1 MRKFYYAV
9 GVGLVGY
16 LASVYTVDK
25 FDQQLAVTRYHEI
38 AKQDISPL
46 STAAFDVLNKN
57 GCSYCHTSDSE
68 MPFYGNLPVA
78 KQLMDKDVED
88 GTRHFYVDAMLNQVR
103 AGELVSEVDLA
114 KLESVLEDNSMPPAL
129 YLTMHWRS
137 KLSQEETETLQAWVK
152 QERLRHHTEQQN
164 ITAEFKYEAVQPIR
178 TTFDVETAKVELGDK
193 LYHDTRLSGDNTVS
207 CASCHGLDTGG
218 VDRLVTSVGV
228 GGAIGPI
235 NAPTVFNSVFNTHQ
249 FWDGRAHDLQAQA
262 GGPPLNP
269 LEMASDSWE
278 QIIEKLEVD
287 DEMNAA
293 FAAIYAE
300 GITEHSITDAIA
312 EFEKTL
318 VTPNSRF
325 DQFLRGNYDALSA
338 EEQEGYALFKEHKCS
353 TCHVGEAM
361 GGQSF
366 EVMGLKHDYFASR
379 GGELTE
385 ADYGRFNE
393 TGDDRDLHRFK
404 VPTLRNVAL
413 TAPYFHDGS
422 VETLADAVDK
432 MAYYQV
438 GVKLSEAEIGKITAY
453 LETLN
458 GEYNGQIL
466 Q

>member
-78 KQLMDKDVED
+78 KQLMDADVIR
-88 GTRHFYVDAMLNQVR
+88 GMRHFNIEAMMEQVR
-103 AGELVSEVDLA
+103 TGELVSEVDLA
-114 KLESVLEDNSMPPAL
+114 KLESVMEDNSMPPAL

-137 KLSQEETETLQAWVK
+137 KLSEEETATLQDWVK
-152 QERLRHHTEQQN
+152 QERLRHHQGQAN
-164 ITAEFKYEAVQPIR
+164 ITEEFKHEAVQPIR
-178 TTFDVETAKVELGDK
+178 TTFDVDMAKVELGNK
-193 LYHDTRLSGDNTVS
+193 LYHDTRLSGDNSVS
-207 CASCHGLDTGG
+207 CASCHGLETGG

-269 LEMASDSWE
+269 LEMASDSWD
-278 QIIEKLEVD
+278 QIIDKLAVD
-287 DEMNAA
+287 DEMNTA

-325 DQFLRGNYDALSA
+325 DQFLRGHHDALT
-338 EEQEGYALFKEHKCS
+338 EDEQEGYALFKQYKCS

-366 EVMGLKHDYFASR
+366 EVMGLKKDYFADR
-379 GGELTE
+379 GNVT
-385 ADYGRFNE
+385 DVDNGRFNA
-393 TGDDRDLHRFK
+393 TGDDNDMHRFK

-422 VETLADAVDK
+422 VETLAEAVDK

-438 GVKLSEAEIGKITAY
+438 GVQLSEAEIGKITAY

>member
-1 MRKFYYAV
+1 MRKLYYAV
-9 GVGLVGY
+9 GVGLAGY
-16 LASVYTVDK
+16 LASVYVVDK
-25 FDQQLAVTRYHEI
+25 SDQQLAASRYHQVSEQ
-38 AKQDISPL
+38 AVDPL
-46 STAAFDVLNKN
+46 SYAAFDVLNKN

-68 MPFYGNLPVA
+68 MPFYGELPVA
-78 KQLMDKDVED
+78 KQLMEADITR
-88 GTRHFYVDAMLNQVR
+88 GMRHFNIEAMIAQVS
-103 AGELVSEVDLA
+103 AGERISEVDLA
-114 KLESVLEDNSMPPAL
+114 KLESVMEDNSMPPAM

-137 KLSQEETETLQAWVK
+137 KLSQEETATLQDWVK
-152 QERLRHHTEQQN
+152 QERLRHHEGQAKITE
-164 ITAEFKYEAVQPIR
+164 EFKYEVVQPIR
-178 TTFDVETAKVELGDK
+178 TTFDVDMAKVELGDL

-207 CASCHGLDTGG
+207 CASCHGLETGG
-218 VDRLVTSVGV
+218 VDRLVSSVGV
-228 GGAIGPI
+228 NGAIGPI

-269 LEMASDSWE
+269 LEMASESWD
-278 QIIEKLEVD
+278 QIIDKLVVD
-287 DEMNAA
+287 EEMNAA
-293 FAAIYAE
+293 FAAIYTG

-325 DQFLRGNYDALSA
+325 DQFLRGNHEALTDD
-338 EEQEGYALFKEHKCS
+338 EQEGYALFKQYKCS

-366 EVMGLKHDYFASR
+366 EVMGLKKDYFADR
-379 GGELTE
+379 GNVTE
-385 ADYGRFNE
+385 VDNGRFNA
-393 TGDDRDLHRFK
+393 TGEANDMHRFK

-422 VETLADAVDK
+422 VETLADAVGK

-438 GVKLSEAEIGKITAY
+438 GVTLSESEIGKITAY

-458 GEYNGQIL
+458 GEYNGEIL